1 MRSSMLKVEKS
12 GNKILA
18 KKPSGTNFILLLTY
32 EILPKYKKNL
42 KRLTVSQYFPTT
54 DDTAH
59 WVTLCLTET
68 KVWDLSMRLK
78 VQSET

>member
-32 EILPKYKKNL
+32 EILPKYKKNF
-42 KRLTVSQYFPTT
+42 KKTYRLSILPYNRR
-54 DDTAH
+54 H
-59 WVTLCLTET
+59 STLGHF
-68 KVWDLSMRLK
+68 VFNWD
-78 VQSET
+78 QSLRP